1 MSRVNLSS
9 RERRFLAATIAG
21 LTALAIVVE
30 VVRPNPVR
38 GMTLS
43 AYPEQEG
50 SDHTA
55 RLAHD
60 GRDESPWLAPI
71 GAKGT
76 LVVRFDEP
84 RNLRAV
90 RIVNARDDKHHHGT
104 RELVVDFFA
113 GDRVLE
119 TKRLVLELEGAP
131 STVSVTLQGVTS
143 VRFRVESWYG
153 IGGGLGEVGFVS
165 GS

>member
-1 MSRVNLSS
+1 MSRLQFSS
-9 RERRFLAATIAG
+9 RERRLLAVAIASLLAAAV
-21 LTALAIVVE
+21 VVE
-30 VVRPNPVR
+30 VVRPNPAR
-38 GMTLS
+38 GMTLT
-43 AYPEQEG
+43 AYPHDEY
-50 SDHTA
+50 SHHLA

-71 GAKGT
+71 GAKGA
-76 LVVRFDEP
+76 LVIRFDEP
-84 RNLRAV
+84 RSIEAV

-104 RELVVDFFA
+104 RDLEIDFFA

-131 STVSVTLQGVTS
+131 TTLSVSLRGVTS

-153 IGGGLGEVGFVS
+153 IGGGLGEVGFVG